1 YDELRGRRLRPRLR
15 RGDDQGTQDG
25 RIHDVGQRY
34 FAGLQFAVKA
44 HAGQHGI
51 AQALAH
57 QVDHFGE
64 GVDFD
69 ADLQVDVLARRRLAD
84 QHADAVLGAARD
96 QGIVAQLAQGNFR
109 ARLELARRP
118 DQVDRLLPD
127 DRGIEAGLGHYVEQ
141 HSDIQPPRV
150 QPFQQMPAHALDDA
164 QRHLGHGLTDRF
176 EQRADENGADRGGNA
191 QHDLAEGLGAQ
202 RHDFLPGLLEL
213 PQDIASVLEQQ
224 RALRRGLHALLA
236 AGEQAH
242 AELIFQVAHVA
253 AERRLGNV
261 QGLRGMREAAD
272 FERLDEIPQL
282 PAIHTEISICDGC
295 VANYRL

>member
-1 YDELRGRRLRPRLR
+1 
-15 RGDDQGTQDG
+15 
-25 RIHDVGQRY
+25 
-34 FAGLQFAVKA
+34 
-44 HAGQHGI
+44 
-51 AQALAH
+51 
-57 QVDHFGE
+57 
-64 GVDFD
+64 
-69 ADLQVDVLARRRLAD
+69 
-84 QHADAVLGAARD
+84 
-96 QGIVAQLAQGNFR
+96 
-109 ARLELARRP
+109 
-118 DQVDRLLPD
+118 
-127 DRGIEAGLGHYVEQ
+127 
-141 HSDIQPPRV
+141 
-150 QPFQQMPAHALDDA
+150 
-164 QRHLGHGLTDRF
+164 
-176 EQRADENGADRGGNA
+176 
-191 QHDLAEGLGAQ
+191 LAERLGAQ

-295 VANYRL
+295 VANYRLFRLVCLPCHRADWAYPGFDLQPAGGCRYSARPFSAPVRAILVSLS